1 MENKTAMN
9 PEYKVSVWSCCW
21 LTEELKP
28 LGLVEKSL
36 LCHVK
41 SETLQKNKETKN
53 DTLSGATHYFKFLNC
68 LF

>member
-1 MENKTAMN
+1 MENKKAMN

-41 SETLQKNKETKN
+41 SEALQKTKKQKTTPWAMQHI
-53 DTLSGATHYFKFLNC
+53 TLNS
-68 LF
+68 